1 DTDTDTDT
9 DDDID
14 TNADG
19 SVTYIQRKDI
29 NNAITAIDK
38 RQYIRFNIQEIKHP
52 VMMEKSENVSQL
64 LDISR
69 GGIAV
74 KHNNTLKVGD
84 IIPVH
89 ITYKDLDITANIK
102 VVSASNTRAGAEFTN
117 LDKAIANQLL
127 YLNVMLEAD
136 NNILATRLK

>member
-1 DTDTDTDT
+1 M
-9 DDDID
+9 
-14 TNADG
+14 
-19 SVTYIQRKDI
+19 
-29 NNAITAIDK
+29 
-38 RQYIRFNIQEIKHP
+38 RFNIQEIKHP
-52 VMMEKSENVSQL
+52 VLMEKSENINQI

-84 IIPVH
+84 VIPVH
-89 ITYKDLDITANIK
+89 ITYKNLDINANVK
-102 VVSASNTRAGAEFTN
+102 VVSASTTRAGAEFTN

-136 NNILATRLK
+136 NNILATRFK